1 MKKRI
6 LGALATLA
14 LSAVAFGPDVEAQSS
29 DGPNPDPIGD
39 LIETIDLEDTAN
51 PERAEGGL
59 WVSAPATVAEGS
71 AAAPPTGEPDW
82 RFRATLYHSGA
93 GGVGTRDATGCRVV
107 PMRTA
112 AVDRR
117 LVGRRAVVFIRET
130 VGIVMPDGRPHDGY
144 WYASDTGGAIRGNRI
159 DLYTGMNRASMRP
172 IMRLSTAT
180 VTVTR
185 VGTFEGCPTAA
196 APQLA
201 AVGLR
206 ETVAARVD

>member
-14 LSAVAFGPDVEAQSS
+14 LSAVAYGPGVEAQSS
-29 DGPNPDPIGD
+29 DGSNPDPIGD
-39 LIETIDLEDTAN
+39 LIETVDLDDTVN
-51 PERAEGGL
+51 PDAAAGGG
-59 WVSAPATVAEGS
+59 WVSAAPE
-71 AAAPPTGEPDW
+71 APPPPNGSPDW

-112 AVDRR
+112 AVDRS

-130 VGIVMPDGRPHDGY
+130 VGIPMPDGRPHDGY

-159 DLYTGMNRASMRP
+159 DLFTGMNRASMRP

-185 VGTFEGCPTAA
+185 VGTFEGCPTAEAPRLAAA
-196 APQLA
+196 APQRTL
-201 AVGLR
+201 
-206 ETVAARVD
+206 VAQVD